1 MNSYP
6 NWKYALVA
14 LVILVSAFYAAPNL
28 YPEDPAIQ
36 ISANRGGNVDEA
48 LKERVQ
54 GILETRQLPF
64 TRLEIE
70 GDRLMAHFGNTSDQL
85 RASEVLREQLGE
97 EYTAALNLASTV
109 PGWMT
114 SLGGKSMVM
123 GLDLQGGIHFTME
136 VDQRATRER
145 LENRFV
151 EDIRVLLR
159 ERRIRYKSVN
169 RNAQGQIAIVLR
181 SAEDRNS
188 AFGAIAGQMPEL
200 VLDQGAGSGE
210 DWLLFAQ
217 VGEAALREAA
227 LNAIEQNLSTLR
239 NRVDELGTSEPIIQ
253 RQGESRIVVQL
264 PGVQDT
270 AAAKR
275 VLGAT
280 ATLEYRA
287 VDESANPL
295 EVAATGR
302 APPQSELFYDRSGRP
317 VVLSKQIIASGDQL
331 ISAASGFSQDDGS
344 PMVSVR
350 LNSAGARRMLDFTNE
365 NVGRGMAVVFVER
378 VPEVRVVDGQEVRSS
393 RTRREVISVANV
405 REPFG
410 RQFQTS
416 GLDSAQEASELAL
429 LLNAG
434 ALAAPVDIVEER
446 VIGPSLGQENIER
459 GVRAIVLGLLCIM
472 VFVSIYYR
480 VFGLIACV
488 TLVLNLV
495 LLMALLSILN
505 ATLTMPGIAGIMLT
519 LGMAVDANVLICE
532 RIRSE
537 LRLGNTPLG
546 SIRAGY
552 DKAWTSILDANL
564 TTLLAGIALFSF
576 GSGPI
581 RGFAVTLCLGI
592 LTSMFTAVTVSE
604 ALASLV
610 YGRRRKLKSIQI

>member
-1 MNSYP
+1 MNYP
-6 NWKYALVA
+6 KWKYALVL

-36 ISANRGGNVDEA
+36 ISANRGSSVDDA
-48 LKERVQ
+48 LLERVQ

-64 TRLEIE
+64 TRLEIAD
-70 GDRLMAHFGNTSDQL
+70 GRLMAHFGNTDVQL
-85 RASEVLREQLGE
+85 RASEALREELGDQ
-97 EYTAALNLASTV
+97 YTTALNLASSV
-109 PGWMT
+109 PDWMGR
-114 SLGGKSMVM
+114 LGGKSMVM

-151 EDIRVLLR
+151 EDIRILLR
-159 ERRIRYKSVN
+159 DRRLRVRSISRGGE
-169 RNAQGQIAIVLR
+169 NAIQVVLR
-181 SAEDRNS
+181 TPEDREK
-188 AFGAIAGQMPEL
+188 AYEAIASQLPEL
-200 VLDQGAGSGE
+200 VLDMGAGAGE
-210 DWLLFAQ
+210 EWTLQARIS
-217 VGEAALREAA
+217 EAALREAS
-227 LNAIEQNLSTLR
+227 LNAVEQNLSTLR
-239 NRVDELGTSEPIIQ
+239 NRVDELGTSEPVIQ

-275 VLGAT
+275 ILGAT

-287 VDESANPL
+287 VDESVDPF

-302 APPQSELFYDRSGRP
+302 VPPQSELFYHREGYP
-317 VVLSKQIIASGDQL
+317 VVLSKRIIVSGDQL
-331 ISAASGFSQDDGS
+331 VSAASGFSQDDGS

-350 LNSAGARRMLDFTNE
+350 LNSAGARRMLDFTTE
-365 NVGRGMAVVFVER
+365 NVGKGMAVVFVER
-378 VPEVRVVDGQEVRSS
+378 VPEVKTVNGEQVRTS
-393 RTRREVISVANV
+393 RIKREVISVATV

-410 RQFQTS
+410 RNFQTS

-429 LLNAG
+429 LLRAG
-434 ALAAPVDIVEER
+434 ALAAPIDIVEER

-459 GVRAIVLGLLCIM
+459 GVRAIILGLLCIM
-472 VFVSIYYR
+472 AFVAIYYR
-480 VFGLIACV
+480 AFGLITCA

-495 LLMALLSILN
+495 LLVAVLSILG

-532 RIRSE
+532 RIRAE
-537 LRLGNTPLG
+537 LRMGNSPI
-546 SIRAGY
+546 SAIKAGY

-581 RGFAVTLCLGI
+581 RGFAVTMCLGI

-604 ALASLV
+604 AIAAFV
-610 YGRRRKLKSIQI
+610 YGRRRKLQSIAI

>member
-1 MNSYP
+1 MMNYP
-6 NWKYALVA
+6 KWKYALVS
-14 LVILVSAFYAAPNL
+14 LVILLAAFYAAPNL

-36 ISANRGGNVDEA
+36 ISANRGSVVDA
-48 LKERVQ
+48 AFHERVQ
-54 GILETRQLPF
+54 GILESRQLPF
-64 TRLEIE
+64 TKLEITD
-70 GDRLMAHFGNTSDQL
+70 GRLMAHFGNTDVQL
-85 RASEVLREQLGE
+85 RASEALREELGE
-97 EYTAALNLASTV
+97 QYTSALNLASTV
-109 PGWMT
+109 PDWLSM
-114 SLGGKSMVM
+114 LGGKSMVM

-136 VDQRATRER
+136 VDQRATQER

-159 ERRIRYKSVN
+159 ERRIRYKGVSRGAQNNVSV
-169 RNAQGQIAIVLR
+169 VLR
-181 SAEDRNS
+181 SSEDREAARN
-188 AFGAIAGQMPEL
+188 AIASQLPEL
-200 VLDQGAGSGE
+200 VLSGGPGGGE
-210 DWLLFAQ
+210 DWVLEGRISE
-217 VGEAALREAA
+217 VALREASM
-227 LNAIEQNLSTLR
+227 NAIDQNLSTLR
-239 NRVDELGTSEPIIQ
+239 NRVDELGTSEPVIQ

-275 VLGAT
+275 ILGAT

-287 VDESANPL
+287 VDESVNPQ
-295 EVAATGR
+295 EVAETGR
-302 APPQSELFYDRSGRP
+302 VPPQSELFYHRQGYP
-317 VVLSKQIIASGDQL
+317 VVLSKRIIASGDQL
-331 ISAASGFSQDDGS
+331 VSAASGFSQDDGS

-365 NVGRGMAVVFVER
+365 NVGKGMAVVFVER
-378 VPEVRVVDGQEVRSS
+378 VPEIRVVNGEEVRSS
-393 RTRREVISVANV
+393 RIKREVINVANV

-429 LLNAG
+429 LLKAG
-434 ALAAPVDIVEER
+434 ALAAPIDIVEER
-446 VIGPSLGQENIER
+446 VIGPSLGQENIDR
-459 GVRAIVLGLLCIM
+459 GVKAIILGLLCIM
-472 VFVSIYYR
+472 AFVAIYYR
-480 VFGLIACV
+480 VFGLITCM

-495 LLMALLSILN
+495 LLVALLSIMN

-546 SIRAGY
+546 AIRAGY

-581 RGFAVTLCLGI
+581 RGFAVTMCIGI

-604 ALASLV
+604 ALASLI
-610 YGRRRKLKSIQI
+610 YGRRRKLKSISI

>member
-1 MNSYP
+1 MNYP
-6 NWKYALVA
+6 KWKYALVL

-36 ISANRGGNVDEA
+36 ISANRGSSVDDA
-48 LKERVQ
+48 LLERVQ

-64 TRLEIE
+64 TRLEIAD
-70 GDRLMAHFGNTSDQL
+70 GRLMAHFGNTDVQL
-85 RASEVLREQLGE
+85 RASEALREELGDQ
-97 EYTAALNLASTV
+97 YTTALNLASTV
-109 PGWMT
+109 PDWMGR
-114 SLGGKSMVM
+114 LGGKSMVM

-151 EDIRVLLR
+151 EDIRILLR
-159 ERRIRYKSVN
+159 DRRLRVRSISRGGE
-169 RNAQGQIAIVLR
+169 NAIQVVLR
-181 SAEDRNS
+181 TPEDREK
-188 AFGAIAGQMPEL
+188 AYEAIASQLPEL
-200 VLDQGAGSGE
+200 VLDMGAGAGE
-210 DWLLFAQ
+210 EWTLQARIS
-217 VGEAALREAA
+217 EAALREAS
-227 LNAIEQNLSTLR
+227 LNAVEQNLSTLR
-239 NRVDELGTSEPIIQ
+239 NRVDELGTSEPVIQ

-275 VLGAT
+275 ILGAT

-287 VDESANPL
+287 VDESVDPF

-302 APPQSELFYDRSGRP
+302 VPPQSELFYHREGYP
-317 VVLSKQIIASGDQL
+317 VVLSKRIIVSGDQL
-331 ISAASGFSQDDGS
+331 VSAASGFSQDDGS

-350 LNSAGARRMLDFTNE
+350 LNSAGARRMLDFTTE
-365 NVGRGMAVVFVER
+365 NVGKGMAVVFVER
-378 VPEVRVVDGQEVRSS
+378 VPEVKTVNGEQVRTS
-393 RTRREVISVANV
+393 RIKREVISVATV

-410 RQFQTS
+410 RNFQTS

-429 LLNAG
+429 LLRAG
-434 ALAAPVDIVEER
+434 ALAAPIDIVEER

-459 GVRAIVLGLLCIM
+459 GVRAIILGLLCIM
-472 VFVSIYYR
+472 AFVAIYYR
-480 VFGLIACV
+480 AFGLITCA

-495 LLMALLSILN
+495 LLVAVLSILG

-532 RIRSE
+532 RIRAE
-537 LRLGNTPLG
+537 LRMGNSPI
-546 SIRAGY
+546 SAIKAGY

-581 RGFAVTLCLGI
+581 RGFAVTMCLGI

-604 ALASLV
+604 AIAAFV
-610 YGRRRKLKSIQI
+610 YGRRRKLQSIAI

>member
-1 MNSYP
+1 MMNYP
-6 NWKYALVA
+6 KWKYALVV
-14 LVILVSAFYAAPNL
+14 LVVLLAAFYAAPNL

-36 ISANRGGNVDEA
+36 ISANRGSVVDA
-48 LKERVQ
+48 AFRERVQ
-54 GILETRQLPF
+54 GILESRQLPF
-64 TRLEIE
+64 TKLEIID
-70 GDRLMAHFGNTSDQL
+70 GRLMAHFGNTDVQL
-85 RASEVLREQLGE
+85 RASEALREELGE
-97 EYTAALNLASTV
+97 QYTSALNLASTV
-109 PGWMT
+109 PDWM
-114 SLGGKSMVM
+114 SMLGGKSMVM

-136 VDQRATRER
+136 VDQRATQER

-159 ERRIRYKSVN
+159 ERRIRYKGVSRGAQNNVSV
-169 RNAQGQIAIVLR
+169 VLR
-181 SAEDRNS
+181 SSEDREAARN
-188 AFGAIAGQMPEL
+188 AIASQLPEL
-200 VLDQGAGSGE
+200 VLSGGPGGGE
-210 DWLLFAQ
+210 DWVLE
-217 VGEAALREAA
+217 GRISEAALREASM
-227 LNAIEQNLSTLR
+227 NAIDQNLSTLR
-239 NRVDELGTSEPIIQ
+239 NRVDELGTSEPVIQ

-275 VLGAT
+275 ILGAT

-287 VDESANPL
+287 VDESVNPL
-295 EVAATGR
+295 EVAETGR
-302 APPQSELFYDRSGRP
+302 VPPQSELFRDRAGNP
-317 VVLSKQIIASGDQL
+317 VVLSKRLIASGDQL
-331 ISAASGFSQDDGS
+331 VSAASGFSQDDGS

-365 NVGRGMAVVFVER
+365 NVGKGMAVVFVER
-378 VPEVRVVDGQEVRSS
+378 VPEIRVVNGEEVRSS
-393 RTRREVISVANV
+393 RIKREVISIANV

-410 RQFQTS
+410 RNFQTS

-429 LLNAG
+429 LLKAG
-434 ALAAPVDIVEER
+434 ALAAPIDIVEER
-446 VIGPSLGQENIER
+446 VIGPSLGQENIDR
-459 GVRAIVLGLLCIM
+459 GVKAIILGLLCIM
-472 VFVSIYYR
+472 AFVAIYYR
-480 VFGLIACV
+480 VFGLITCM
-488 TLVLNLV
+488 TLALNLV
-495 LLMALLSILN
+495 LLVALLSIMN

-546 SIRAGY
+546 AIRAGY

-581 RGFAVTLCLGI
+581 RGFAVTMCIGI

-604 ALASLV
+604 ALASLI
-610 YGRRRKLKSIQI
+610 YGRRRKLKSISI

>member
-36 ISANRGGNVDEA
+36 VSANRGGNVDEA

-169 RNAQGQIAIVLR
+169 RNAQGQIAMVLR

-200 VLDQGAGSGE
+200 VLDQGAGAGE
-210 DWLLFAQ
+210 DWLLYAQ

-331 ISAASGFSQDDGS
+331 VSAASGFSQDDGS

-532 RIRSE
+532 RIRGE

-546 SIRAGY
+546 AIRAGY

-604 ALASLV
+604 ALAALI

>member
-1 MNSYP
+1 MMNYP
-6 NWKYALVA
+6 KWKYALVL
-14 LVILVSAFYAAPNL
+14 LVTLLAAFYAAPNL

-36 ISANRGGNVDEA
+36 ISANRGSVVDA
-48 LKERVQ
+48 AFHERVQ
-54 GILETRQLPF
+54 GILESRQLPF
-64 TRLEIE
+64 TKLEIID
-70 GDRLMAHFGNTSDQL
+70 GRLMAHFGNTDVQL
-85 RASEVLREQLGE
+85 RASEALREELGE
-97 EYTAALNLASTV
+97 QYTSALNLASTV
-109 PGWMT
+109 PDWLSM
-114 SLGGKSMVM
+114 LGGKSMVM

-136 VDQRATRER
+136 VDQRATQER

-159 ERRIRYKSVN
+159 ERRIRYKGVSRGAQNNVSV
-169 RNAQGQIAIVLR
+169 VLR
-181 SAEDRNS
+181 SSEDREAARN
-188 AFGAIAGQMPEL
+188 AIASQLPEL
-200 VLDQGAGSGE
+200 VLTGGPGGGE
-210 DWLLFAQ
+210 DWVLD
-217 VGEAALREAA
+217 GRISEAALREASM
-227 LNAIEQNLSTLR
+227 NAIDQNLSTLR
-239 NRVDELGTSEPIIQ
+239 NRVDELGTSEPVIQ

-275 VLGAT
+275 ILGAT

-287 VDESANPL
+287 VDESVNPL
-295 EVAATGR
+295 EVAETGR
-302 APPQSELFYDRSGRP
+302 VPPQSELFRDRAGNP
-317 VVLSKQIIASGDQL
+317 VVLSKRIIASGDQL
-331 ISAASGFSQDDGS
+331 VSAASGFSQDDGS

-365 NVGRGMAVVFVER
+365 NVGKGMAVVFVER
-378 VPEVRVVDGQEVRSS
+378 VPEIRVVNGEEVRSS
-393 RTRREVISVANV
+393 RIKREVISVANV

-410 RQFQTS
+410 RNFQTS

-429 LLNAG
+429 LLKAG
-434 ALAAPVDIVEER
+434 ALAAPIDIVEER
-446 VIGPSLGQENIER
+446 VIGPSLGQENIDR
-459 GVRAIVLGLLCIM
+459 GVKAIILGLLCIM
-472 VFVSIYYR
+472 AFVAIYYR
-480 VFGLIACV
+480 VFGLITCM

-495 LLMALLSILN
+495 LLVALLSIMN

-546 SIRAGY
+546 AIRAGY

-581 RGFAVTLCLGI
+581 RGFAVTMCIGI

-604 ALASLV
+604 ALASLI
-610 YGRRRKLKSIQI
+610 YGRRRKLKSISI

>member
-1 MNSYP
+1 MMNYP
-6 NWKYALVA
+6 KWKYALVV
-14 LVILVSAFYAAPNL
+14 LVMLVAAFYAAPNL

-36 ISANRGGNVDEA
+36 ISANRGSVVDEA
-48 LKERVQ
+48 FRERVH
-54 GILETRQLPF
+54 GILESRQLPF
-64 TRLEIE
+64 TRLEMAD
-70 GDRLMAHFGNTSDQL
+70 GRLMAHFANTDVQL
-85 RASEVLREQLGE
+85 RASEVLREELGE
-97 EYTAALNLASTV
+97 DYTSALNLASTV
-109 PGWMT
+109 PGWLAA
-114 SLGGKSMVM
+114 LGGKSMVM

-136 VDQRATRER
+136 VDQRATQER
-145 LENRFV
+145 MENRFV

-159 ERRIRYKSVN
+159 ERRIRYKGVS
-169 RNAQGQIAIVLR
+169 RGAQGSLSVVLR
-181 SAEDRNS
+181 SSEDREAALN
-188 AFGAIAGQMPEL
+188 AISSQLPEL
-200 VLDQGAGSGE
+200 VLTGGAGGGE
-210 DWLLFAQ
+210 DWVLEARIS
-217 VGEAALREAA
+217 EAALREAA
-227 LNAIEQNLSTLR
+227 LNAVEQNLSTLR
-239 NRVDELGTSEPIIQ
+239 NRVDELGTSEPVIQ

-275 VLGAT
+275 ILGAT

-287 VDESANPL
+287 VDESVNPL
-295 EVAATGR
+295 EVAETGR
-302 APPQSELFYDRSGRP
+302 VPPQSELFYHRQGYP
-317 VVLSKQIIASGDQL
+317 VVLSKRIIASGDQL
-331 ISAASGFSQDDGS
+331 VSAASGFAPDDGS

-365 NVGRGMAVVFVER
+365 NVGKGMAVVFVER
-378 VPEVRVVDGQEVRSS
+378 VPEVRTVNGEQVRSS
-393 RTRREVISVANV
+393 RIKREVISVATV

-410 RQFQTS
+410 RTFQTS

-429 LLNAG
+429 LLKAG
-434 ALAAPVDIVEER
+434 ALAAPIDIVEER
-446 VIGPSLGQENIER
+446 VIGPSLGQENIDR
-459 GVRAIVLGLLCIM
+459 GVKAIVLGLLCIM
-472 VFVSIYYR
+472 AFVAIYYR
-480 VFGLIACV
+480 AFGLITCV

-495 LLMALLSILN
+495 LLLAILSIIG

-546 SIRAGY
+546 AIKGGY

-581 RGFAVTLCLGI
+581 RGFAVTMCIGI

-604 ALASLV
+604 AIAAFV
-610 YGRRRKLKSIQI
+610 YGRRRKLKSISI